1 MRAIRQSI
9 FSATDRPRPSDR
21 QMQKRTDGAAARV
34 ALPDAFASTASVVV
48 CVRLRLHVTF
58 AFRRPTAFGPR
69 GSFVDR
75 IGEEGSKEHSAA
87 LN

>member
-9 FSATDRPRPSDR
+9 FSATDRPSDR
-21 QMQKRTDGAAARV
+21 QMQKRTDGRRAARV
-34 ALPDAFASTASVVV
+34 ALPDAFASTTSVVV

-75 IGEEGSKEHSAA
+75 IGEEGRNTA
-87 LN
+87 LL